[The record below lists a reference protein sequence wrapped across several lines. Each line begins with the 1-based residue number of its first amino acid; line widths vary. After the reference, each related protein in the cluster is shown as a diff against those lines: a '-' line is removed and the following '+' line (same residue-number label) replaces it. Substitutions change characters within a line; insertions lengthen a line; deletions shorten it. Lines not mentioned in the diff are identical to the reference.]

1 MGIFFIDIP
10 KHDPLF
16 GKRAKHK
23 ELEPPIAKCLGDRF
37 AFQVVFSVFLLWWLV
52 IHLQFSLENVSVKNA
67 NVTNIA
73 TNELINVKAQQL
85 QQTNDP
91 KSEQKCS

>member
-1 MGIFFIDIP
+1 MEIFFIDIP

-23 ELEPPIAKCLGDRF
+23 ELEPLSQNVLAIDLHFKL
-37 AFQVVFSVFLLWWLV
+37 FSVFLLWWLV